1 MNLLER
7 LDEHYG
13 KYGNMALPPVF
24 AVIDVWQA
32 YPKLRAVFEAAEELE
47 ELYPYVK
54 LKKALAVL
62 KKEAG

>member
-7 LDEHYG
+7 LDDHYA
-13 KYGNMALPPVF
+13 KYGNMPFPPVF
-24 AVIDVWQA
+24 AVIDAWKA

-54 LKKALAVL
+54 LKEALAVL
-62 KKEAG
+62 KREAG